1 MSRHQSSD
9 ALLEIKNAYYIGNYQ
24 FCITEAQNAN
34 INDSDVKLEIDS
46 YLYRS
51 YIALQRYTIVRNEL
65 KANCHPYLEP
75 LKLLVDYY
83 LAQDKNVIVQKMDD
97 ILSKDVKTSSNLLF
111 ITAAII
117 YYHEL
122 NYESA
127 LQILH
132 QGDNLECSALSLQI
146 YLKMDRIDLARKE
159 LKNMQDKDE
168 DAILTQ
174 LSQAWVNIAMGG
186 EKLDDAFY
194 IFQEII
200 DKHGSTPLLL
210 NGQAV
215 CFIHQEKFEEAESA
229 LQQSISKDSDN
240 SDSLINLIVLSR
252 LSGKP
257 QEVAKRY
264 LTHIQD
270 SHKSH
275 TYVKEY
281 SVKESEFDKLVLQ
294 YSCA

>member
-1 MSRHQSSD
+1 MTSSSFVLTNYYHFLSFIDNRHLYGGVCLFIIISYVLTFSD
-9 ALLEIKNAYYIGNYQ
+9 KILKISLQ
-24 FCITEAQNAN
+24 

-132 QGDNLECSALSLQI
+132 QGDNLE
-146 YLKMDRIDLARKE
+146 
-159 LKNMQDKDE
+159 
-168 DAILTQ
+168 
-174 LSQAWVNIAMGG
+174 W
-186 EKLDDAFY
+186 
-194 IFQEII
+194 
-200 DKHGSTPLLL
+200 
-210 NGQAV
+210 
-215 CFIHQEKFEEAESA
+215 
-229 LQQSISKDSDN
+229 
-240 SDSLINLIVLSR
+240 
-252 LSGKP
+252 
-257 QEVAKRY
+257 
-264 LTHIQD
+264 
-270 SHKSH
+270 
-275 TYVKEY
+275 
-281 SVKESEFDKLVLQ
+281 
-294 YSCA
+294 